1 LNYLKNPKII
11 EKEAKKISI
20 EEEMKM
26 LQKE

>member
-11 EKEAKKISI
+11 KKEAKKISI